1 MPYLV
6 RFEIDDAD
14 WRALAAS
21 TLRERFTRGNGS
33 PKRKRRTQRRDV
45 RESAAF
51 PAHAAGGQA
60 DAGGATAGGV
70 CPFFPGAVRGRRG

>member
-33 PKRKRRTQRRDV
+33 PKRKRRTHRRDG

-51 PAHAAGGQA
+51 PAHAA
-60 DAGGATAGGV
+60 AGGSHSFGE
-70 CPFFPGAVRGRRG
+70 PFVFSFLSYRPPP